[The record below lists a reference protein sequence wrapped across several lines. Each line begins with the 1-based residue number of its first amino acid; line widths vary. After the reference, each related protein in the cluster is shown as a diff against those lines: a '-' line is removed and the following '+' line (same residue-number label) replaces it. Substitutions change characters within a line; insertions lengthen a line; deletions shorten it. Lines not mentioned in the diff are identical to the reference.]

1 MSSNVKDGLSII
13 FVSALIFFNCIYLGF
28 FVNLKGEEAEITKI
42 EYHSSEVQC
51 YLPKYLGWVWV
62 MIPDNNYKKGDKIT
76 IPVDSTFLDFKNVST
91 SIGIVYYCT
100 IFVCIFFFIGGFITM
115 CEE

>member
-42 EYHSSEVQC
+42 EHVTSKVQC
-51 YLPKYLGWVWV
+51 YLPKYLGWV

-76 IPVDSTFLDFKNVST
+76 IPVDSTFLCSKK
-91 SIGIVYYCT
+91 
-100 IFVCIFFFIGGFITM
+100 CINIYRNCILLYNICLSFFLCRRFCNYI
-115 CEE
+115 

>member
-42 EYHSSEVQC
+42 EYSSSKVQC
-51 YLPKYLGWVWV
+51 YLPKYLGWV
-62 MIPDNNYKKGDKIT
+62 MIPDNNYKKEDKIT
-76 IPVDSTFLDFKNVST
+76 IPVDSTFLGPKNIST

-100 IFVCIFFFIGGFITM
+100 IFVCIFFFIGGFVIM
-115 CEE
+115 FEE